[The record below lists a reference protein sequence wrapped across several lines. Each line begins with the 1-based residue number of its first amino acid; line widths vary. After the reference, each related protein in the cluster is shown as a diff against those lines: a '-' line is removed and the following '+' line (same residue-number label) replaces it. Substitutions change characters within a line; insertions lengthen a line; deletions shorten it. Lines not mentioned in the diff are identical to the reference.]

1 MRWNAVP
8 APLVLA
14 VLLVVTLATAAYRL
28 RHDAEIWTS
37 DSAVYLRMALADRGL
52 SEAQA
57 KVESDRFMAGTPEGK
72 LAESAGF
79 YTPNP
84 PEYYA
89 RQFDLFRSRPLYPL
103 LSAALYGPLGPRG
116 MELISAVAYVLAT
129 LLTFRLLLLW
139 VAPLVAGLGALAFAT
154 APQVLALCALP
165 LTDELAVLFWI
176 AALGAMLWYV
186 RAPRA
191 PALAAVLAAA
201 LLLTFTRPAAYL
213 PFAAA
218 CGLALA
224 LRASRR
230 EPGGRTVRR
239 LAVPLLAATFAAGV
253 VFALYSVLAH
263 GPGLVAQLRWQYD
276 WQVAVH
282 GFGASGGFVRWY
294 VLAVAG
300 AVGLLLTVGV
310 YKYAA
315 LLPLVL
321 AVSGAR
327 LAPRADLG
335 LLLGGAAGALA
346 AVLANPLEINRTA
359 LLPLTPIVVVLA
371 TLALG
376 RLLGSLRAPEP
387 AAAAAR

>member
-14 VLLVVTLATAAYRL
+14 VLLLAVLATAAYRL

-57 KVESDRFMAGTPEGK
+57 KVESDRFMSGTPE
-72 LAESAGF
+72 ARIPESAGF
-79 YTPNP
+79 YGPNP
-84 PEYYA
+84 PAYYA

-103 LSAALYGPLGPRG
+103 LAAALYGPFGPRG
-116 MELISAVAYVLAT
+116 MQLISAVAYVLAS
-129 LLTFRLLLLW
+129 LLMFRLLLLW
-139 VAPLVAGLGALAFAT
+139 VTPVVAGAGALAFAT

-165 LTDELAVLFWI
+165 LTDQLALLFWV

-186 RAPRA
+186 RAPGGV
-191 PALAAVLAAA
+191 ALAGVLAAA

-218 CGLALA
+218 CGLAVA
-224 LRASRR
+224 LRA
-230 EPGGRTVRR
+230 GGAGRAASVRS
-239 LAVPLLAATFAAGV
+239 LALPLLAVTLAAGIA
-253 VFALYSVLAH
+253 FALYSVVAH

-276 WQVAVH
+276 WQHAT
-282 GFGASGGFVRWY
+282 GGPGASGGFVRWY
-294 VLAVAG
+294 AVAL
-300 AVGLLLTVGV
+300 ASALGLLLTVGV

-315 LLPLVL
+315 LLPLAL
-321 AVSGAR
+321 ALAGAR
-327 LAPRADLG
+327 IARREDLG

-346 AVLANPLEINRTA
+346 AIAANPLEINRTA
-359 LLPLTPIVVVLA
+359 LLPLTPVVVVLA
-371 TLALG
+371 TLGLG
-376 RLLGSLRAPEP
+376 RLFGALRAP
-387 AAAAAR
+387 AAAAAAAR